1 MWYRMFWISFTN
13 GLGFKL
19 TSQVQDFSH
28 AEQYGSILWNN
39 YAPNKIFRSTSDNLG
54 VPWTIGRV
62 IAECRTL
69 NRANNGTNQFY
80 VTSNNLKSKRI
91 KTKSI
96 SIIKTIS
103 EKDSYWIISYFLNN
117 KSIDSVFIFQILF
130 SSLGFVWIFVERSS
144 GSPTTTFMDPTKSF
158 NPAVCHSSISDSLAT
173 RLIKNLLFDH
183 NSLITTG
190 YNPYGKGPFRFQK
203 SAQWVLSMICDS

>member
-1 MWYRMFWISFTN
+1 MFWRSFTN

-19 TSQVQDFSH
+19 INQVQDFSH
-28 AEQYGSILWNN
+28 AEQYGSFLWYNH
-39 YAPNKIFRSTSDNLG
+39 APNKIFKSTSDNLG
-54 VPWTIGRV
+54 VPRTIGRV

-69 NRANNGTNQFY
+69 NRANNGTNQFN

-96 SIIKTIS
+96 SVVKTIS

-117 KSIDSVFIFQILF
+117 KSIDLCIYFPNLVQFPRLCLDLRGI
-130 SSLGFVWIFVERSS
+130 RS

-158 NPAVCHSSISDSLAT
+158 NPVDSL
-173 RLIKNLLFDH
+173 LE
-183 NSLITTG
+183 
-190 YNPYGKGPFRFQK
+190 
-203 SAQWVLSMICDS
+203 QWFVGH

>member
-1 MWYRMFWISFTN
+1 MWYRMFWISFPN

-19 TSQVQDFSH
+19 ASQVQDFSH
-28 AEQYGSILWNN
+28 AEQYGSILWYNH
-39 YAPNKIFRSTSDNLG
+39 APNKIFRSTSDNLG

-117 KSIDSVFIFQILF
+117 KSIDLCIYFPNLVQFPRLC
-130 SSLGFVWIFVERSS
+130 LDLRGRSS

-158 NPAVCHSSISDSLAT
+158 NPAACHSSISDSLAT

-190 YNPYGKGPFRFQK
+190 YNPYGKGPFRFQE
-203 SAQWVLSMICDS
+203 SAQWALSMICDS

>member
-1 MWYRMFWISFTN
+1 MFWISFTN

-28 AEQYGSILWNN
+28 AEQYGSILWSNH
-39 YAPNKIFRSTSDNLG
+39 APNKIFRSTSGNLG

-62 IAECRTL
+62 

-117 KSIDSVFIFQILF
+117 KSFDLCIHFPNLVQFHGSLTLSESSWKKKKPFTNHYIYGSRQIIKPGGW
-130 SSLGFVWIFVERSS
+130 SLL
-144 GSPTTTFMDPTKSF
+144 D
-158 NPAVCHSSISDSLAT
+158 
-173 RLIKNLLFDH
+173 
-183 NSLITTG
+183 
-190 YNPYGKGPFRFQK
+190 
-203 SAQWVLSMICDS
+203 